1 MTIIVLVMFFRGSG
15 AVRLGLTIIFLNSRQ
30 SLITSLKTH
39 IGTENNYAV
48 WFFLSTITEHVDI
61 KDPLFVLEYFY
72 ENVLNAQQVSF
83 VLSEWHLKFI
93 LQVFC
98 KCL

>member
-1 MTIIVLVMFFRGSG
+1 MTIKVLVMFFKGFER
-15 AVRLGLTIIFLNSRQ
+15 VRLGLNIIFLYFRQ
-30 SLITSLKTH
+30 FLITSLKTH

-48 WFFLSTITEHVDI
+48 WFLLSSITEHVDI

-83 VLSEWHLKFI
+83 AFSE
-93 LQVFC
+93 
-98 KCL
+98 